1 MKKNKIAQYC
11 CIALVAVGFGL
22 NIQNAIE
29 NYGLGEDSHSLVADG
44 DSSTG
49 SDSSSGPDGS
59 NGDSSN
65 NPDTSN
71 PDSNGSNNQGST
83 VKFSC
88 AREKC
93 KEEKTEETKVS
104 EHKPGIDWFLKYE
117 YNNTKTWA
125 RTITYTY
132 YKGTCI
138 PGGNGTLTIDDCNEY
153 CPSDK
158 ECSEKN

>member
-59 NGDSSN
+59 NGDSN
-65 NPDTSN
+65 QDTSN
-71 PDSNGSNNQGST
+71 NGSGPLVRNFKLADVWYRTTASGGVVLSY
-83 VKFSC
+83 VKPDIALQLIYTWTSLRCCITGPDASGCDFYL
-88 AREKC
+88 EDDKC
-93 KEEKTEETKVS
+93 K
-104 EHKPGIDWFLKYE
+104 
-117 YNNTKTWA
+117 NTVDRPA
-125 RTITYTY
+125 H
-132 YKGTCI
+132 
-138 PGGNGTLTIDDCNEY
+138 
-153 CPSDK
+153 
-158 ECSEKN
+158 